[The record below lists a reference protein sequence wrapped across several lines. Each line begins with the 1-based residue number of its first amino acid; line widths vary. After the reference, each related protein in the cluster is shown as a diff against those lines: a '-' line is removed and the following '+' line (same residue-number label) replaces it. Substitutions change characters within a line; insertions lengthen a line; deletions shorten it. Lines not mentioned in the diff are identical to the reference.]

1 MALHERTW
9 QPGVLIHH
17 SDRGVQYASREYTS
31 LLVEHELLI
40 SMSRRGSP
48 YENARAERF
57 MRTLKEEEVQGR
69 AYENVD
75 DARRRIGEFLE
86 ETYNRQRL
94 HSALRYLPPDEFEKS
109 LKTMESDGPDGNVG
123 KPTPVSRRFHR
134 PWKSLRDSHTSHRPD
149 TTDVNTITKTR
160 RY

>member
-1 MALHERTW
+1 M
-9 QPGVLIHH
+9 
-17 SDRGVQYASREYTS
+17 
-31 LLVEHELLI
+31 LVEHEIRI

-69 AYENVD
+69 SYENVD

-94 HSALRYLPPDEFEKS
+94 HSALHYLTPEEFEKS
-109 LKTMESDGPDGNVG
+109 LKAVETDGADGNLG
-123 KPTPVSRRFHR
+123 KPTSGFPTFPQALEIPPGFPHFPPSGHEEC
-134 PWKSLRDSHTSHRPD
+134 
-149 TTDVNTITKTR
+149 
-160 RY
+160 